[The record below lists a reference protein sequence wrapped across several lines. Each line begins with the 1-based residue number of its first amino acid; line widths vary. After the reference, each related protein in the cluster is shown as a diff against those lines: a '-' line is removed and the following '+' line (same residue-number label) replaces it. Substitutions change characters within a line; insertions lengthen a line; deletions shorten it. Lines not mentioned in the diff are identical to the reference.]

1 MPEPPEPLGNPEL
14 IASARLSEQP
24 TLAEEVTAR
33 LPRATEPRPV
43 SVSDL
48 LDPRRAFWRK
58 LRGPAPIP
66 LERELRLERGRAWH
80 RRLGDAVASEG
91 RLEVRLRRGGIS
103 ARIDL
108 LADVPVEIKTAPAA
122 SSPPAD
128 WPDQVEQLAVYC
140 ALVGRG
146 TGRLVHLA
154 IPEEGVPA
162 VSVGELSFRDLDT
175 VSAELGRREA
185 GLRSALDAGRPEGL
199 DRCRWYDAGCEY
211 RQRGICDCGGDE
223 PEAPASI
230 VEQLEQRT
238 DRPEI
243 AVRWTEALRS
253 APPPAGPSLGRF
265 RELLYPRRA
274 YFDRTAGRPPLTVP
288 VRPRLAPLDAY
299 ERTIAALE
307 RGPAGD
313 LCRFAALAGGPE
325 EEVVAWRGSPCVLRS
340 SRVRGRLSADDVSSR
355 FPQYVLDLGFRCA
368 QTGSTSGTLVVGY
381 ENPPP
386 SGPQVQVFRLELG
399 GALAAFARAA
409 DERWTA
415 LGQAV
420 ADRAPG
426 ALASCPG
433 WMVPDCPYRAV
444 CGCAPDAGRSHR

>member
-1 MPEPPEPLGNPEL
+1 VPEPPEPLGSREL
-14 IASARLSEQP
+14 VASARLEEQP
-24 TLAEEVTAR
+24 ALAEEIAAR
-33 LPRATEPRPV
+33 LPRANEPRPL

-80 RRLGDAVASEG
+80 RRLGDAVGSEG
-91 RLEVRLRRGGIS
+91 QLEVRLRRGGVS

-108 LADVPVEIKTAPAA
+108 LTDVPVEIKTAPAA

-128 WPDQVEQLAVYC
+128 WPDQVEQLAIYC
-140 ALVGRG
+140 ALVGRR

-162 VSVGELSFRDLDT
+162 VSVGELGFRDLD
-175 VSAELGRREA
+175 VVNAELRRREA
-185 GLRSALDAGRPEGL
+185 ALRSALDAGRAEAL

-211 RQRGICDCGGDE
+211 RLRGICDCGGDE
-223 PEAPASI
+223 PEAPGSI

-243 AVRWTEALRS
+243 AVRWAGALRS

-265 RELLYPRRA
+265 RDLLYPRRA
-274 YFDRTAGRPPLTVP
+274 YFDRTAGRPAVTVP

-299 ERTIAALE
+299 ERAVAALE
-307 RGPAGD
+307 RGPAGE
-313 LCRFAALAGGPE
+313 LCRFAAVAGGPE

-368 QTGSTSGTLVVGY
+368 QTGSSSGRLVVGY

-386 SGPQVQVFRLELG
+386 SEPPVQVFRLDLS
-399 GALAAFARAA
+399 GALGAFARAA
-409 DERWTA
+409 NERWTA
-415 LGQAV
+415 LGEAV
-420 ADRAPG
+420 ARRAPG
-426 ALASCPG
+426 GLASCPG
-433 WMVPDCPYRAV
+433 WMTTDCPYRSV
-444 CGCAPDAGRSHR
+444 CGCAADVGRSQR